1 MDNLTLLQGILILAL
16 GSYGLRIAGPYMR
29 QYLVRF
35 SGLENVS
42 TELSSILLFSV
53 AITAAIYEANQFAG
67 LARLFGFLVAA
78 FLTYKKAP
86 FIIIVLSAAITT
98 AFLRQLGIA

>member
-29 QYLVRF
+29 QHLMSF
-35 SGLENVS
+35 SKLEKIAS
-42 TELSSILLFSV
+42 ELSGILLFSV
-53 AITAAIYEANQFAG
+53 AITAALFEASHFAG
-67 LARLFGFLVAA
+67 FSRLLGFLVAA
-78 FLTYKKAP
+78 FLTYKKMP

-98 AFLRQLGIA
+98 AILRALGMS